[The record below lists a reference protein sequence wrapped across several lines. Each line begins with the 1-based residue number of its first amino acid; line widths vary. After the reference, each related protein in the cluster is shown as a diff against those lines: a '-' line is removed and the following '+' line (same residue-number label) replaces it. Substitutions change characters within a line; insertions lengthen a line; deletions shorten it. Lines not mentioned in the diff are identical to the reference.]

1 MFLTKLLSIILL
13 VISLAMLVPL
23 GLAVY
28 RIGIGIPV
36 PPTHWYVP
44 LAILASAAILMGL
57 LSRRAVPM
65 QLFLMAFSLWL
76 VTAGYFFYV
85 TQLR

>member
-1 MFLTKLLSIILL
+1 MFLPKLISIVLL

-23 GLAVY
+23 GLAVD
-28 RIGIGIPV
+28 RIANGVAV
-36 PPTHWYVP
+36 PSPHWIVP
-44 LAILASAAILMGL
+44 LVIMATAAVMMWMLTRKAISLN
-57 LSRRAVPM
+57 
-65 QLFLMAFSLWL
+65 LFLMAFSLWL